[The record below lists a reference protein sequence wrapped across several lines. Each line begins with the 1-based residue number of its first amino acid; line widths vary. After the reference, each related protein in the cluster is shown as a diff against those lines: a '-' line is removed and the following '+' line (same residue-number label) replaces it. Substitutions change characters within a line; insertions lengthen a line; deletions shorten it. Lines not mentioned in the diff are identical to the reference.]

1 MARRASDKPS
11 TFLRVVRGGYEC
23 ASAYDAEIHA
33 RFPLGAEVEAVIS
46 QKKSNEQLRL
56 YWGFLANVVDNQE
69 RFGTARALSNTLLC
83 DLGYVESFT
92 SLMGG
97 GVHVHPMSLAE
108 MDAPDFKAFCD
119 KAFAVIREEFGMDVE
134 SYKDRQRAKSERRV
148 S

>member
-1 MARRASDKPS
+1 MARRAKDKPV
-11 TFLRVVRGGYEC
+11 TMLRVVRGGYEP
-23 ASAYDAEIHA
+23 ASAYDQEVHD
-33 RFPLGAEVEAVIS
+33 RFPIGAEVEAVIS
-46 QKKSNEQLRL
+46 QAKSNLQLRL
-56 YWGFLANVVDNQE
+56 YWGFLAEVAENQE

-119 KAFAVIREEFGMDVE
+119 KAFAVIREEFGMEVE
-134 SYKDRQRAKSERRV
+134 AYKDRQRAKAGGRS
-148 S
+148 

>member
-1 MARRASDKPS
+1 MARRASDKPA
-11 TFLRVVRGGYEC
+11 TLLRVVRGGYEP
-23 ASAYDAEIHA
+23 ASAYDQEVHD
-33 RFPLGAEVEAVIS
+33 RFPIGAEVEAVIS
-46 QKKSNEQLRL
+46 QAKSNLQLRL
-56 YWGFLANVVDNQE
+56 YWGFLADVVDNQE

-97 GVHVHPMSLAE
+97 GVHVHPMSLGE

-119 KAFAVIREEFGMDVE
+119 KAFAVIREEFGMDVD
-134 SYKDRQRAKSERRV
+134 SYKERQRAKSERRA